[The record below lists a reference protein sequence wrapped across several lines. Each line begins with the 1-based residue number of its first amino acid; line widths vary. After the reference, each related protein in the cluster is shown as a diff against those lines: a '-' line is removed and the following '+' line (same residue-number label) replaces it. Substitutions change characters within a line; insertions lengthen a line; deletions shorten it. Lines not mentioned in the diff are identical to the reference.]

1 MATGRDPLSGEAG
14 DPPRAELLRPHSGAD
29 ASLPAGGLKR
39 FRWRLYR
46 WLELGSAGDRQGR
59 WFDRLLILLVLA
71 AVALVALETVPSL
84 AAEWGDGFAI
94 AELVIGATFL
104 AEYLARLW
112 VADLHPPYRNHTP
125 AMARLRYALQPAA
138 IVDLLAVL
146 PFVMGLLLVPA
157 DFKVMVILRLARFFK
172 LARYSP
178 ALRSL
183 ANALLSERHAI
194 GASLIIIFGVVML
207 AATAMYM
214 VERQVQPQAF
224 GTIPDAVWWAMT
236 TVTTVGYGDVV
247 PVTPAGKMLGGLVML
262 LGYGLLALP
271 VGIVATAFARE
282 IHSRDFAV
290 TWGMVAR
297 VPLFQDLRAAD
308 IAEIARLLRGQSVTA
323 GQVISR
329 RGEPATSMF
338 FIASGLIEMTMG
350 QTRAHLEEGGFFGEM
365 AVLGDRQRSA
375 TVRAMSDAQLMVL
388 EAQDLHALMTRK
400 PDLARR
406 ILDEVRRRRD
416 LPRGDIVEE
425 EIAEAAEV
433 HPAGEAVDDLDEA
446 RAGEGKGAA
455 DAEPDTQTLPD
466 LFADLPEAP
475 DLQGGGD
482 APADKGRPGDGAP
495 GSRSDRT

>member
-1 MATGRDPLSGEAG
+1 MTRL
-14 DPPRAELLRPHSGAD
+14 
-29 ASLPAGGLKR
+29 
-39 FRWRLYR
+39 RWRLYR
-46 WLELGSAGDRQGR
+46 WLELGSAGDPQGR
-59 WFDRLLILLVLA
+59 WFDRLLIALVLA

-84 AAEWGDGFAI
+84 ASEWDDSFAL

-112 VADLHPPYRNHTP
+112 VANLHPPYRKDRP
-125 AMARLRYALQPAA
+125 LMARLRYALQPAA

-146 PFVMGLLLVPA
+146 PFVLGILLVPT
-157 DFKVMVILRLARFFK
+157 DFKVLVILRLARFFK

-183 ANALLSERHAI
+183 TNALLSERHAI

-236 TVTTVGYGDVV
+236 TITTVGYGDVV
-247 PVTPAGKMLGGLVML
+247 PVTPAGKVLGGLVML

-297 VPLFQDLRAAD
+297 VPLFQDLRASD
-308 IAEIARLLRGQSVTA
+308 IAEIARLLRGRSVKA
-323 GQVISR
+323 GQVISQ
-329 RGEPATSMF
+329 RGEPASSMF
-338 FIASGLIEMTMG
+338 FIASGLIEMTIG
-350 QTRAHLEEGGFFGEM
+350 QTRVHLEEGGFFGEM
-365 AVLGDRQRSA
+365 AVLGERRRSA
-375 TVRAMSDAQLMVL
+375 TVMATSDAQLMVL
-388 EAQDLHALMTRK
+388 DSQDLHALLIRK

-433 HPAGEAVDDLDEA
+433 EPAGEPVDETEDALASD
-446 RAGEGKGAA
+446 GEGLSDMG
-455 DAEPDTQTLPD
+455 PDTEMLPD
-466 LFADLPEAP
+466 LFSGLP
-475 DLQGGGD
+475 D
-482 APADKGRPGDGAP
+482 AQDRDPGDVGGAEGGSP
-495 GSRSDRT
+495 GVKPDDKT

>member
-1 MATGRDPLSGEAG
+1 MTRL
-14 DPPRAELLRPHSGAD
+14 
-29 ASLPAGGLKR
+29 
-39 FRWRLYR
+39 RWRLYR
-46 WLELGSAGDRQGR
+46 WLELGSAGDPQGR
-59 WFDRLLILLVLA
+59 WFDRLLIALVLA

-84 AAEWGDGFAI
+84 ASEWDDSFAL
-94 AELVIGATFL
+94 AELVIGTTFL

-112 VADLHPPYRNHTP
+112 VANLHPPYRKDRP
-125 AMARLRYALQPAA
+125 LMARLRYALQPAA

-146 PFVMGLLLVPA
+146 PFVLGILLVPT
-157 DFKVMVILRLARFFK
+157 DFKVLVILRLARFFK

-183 ANALLSERHAI
+183 TNALLSERHAI

-214 VERQVQPQAF
+214 VEREVQPQAF

-247 PVTPAGKMLGGLVML
+247 PVTPAGKVLGGLVML

-308 IAEIARLLRGQSVTA
+308 IAEIARLLRGRSVKA
-323 GQVISR
+323 GQVISQ
-329 RGEPATSMF
+329 RGEPANSMF
-338 FIASGLIEMTMG
+338 FIASGLIEMTIG
-350 QTRAHLEEGGFFGEM
+350 QSRVHLEEGGFFGEM
-365 AVLGDRQRSA
+365 AVLGERRRSA
-375 TVRAMSDAQLMVL
+375 TVMATSDAQLMVL
-388 EAQDLHALMTRK
+388 DSQDLHALLIRK

-433 HPAGEAVDDLDEA
+433 EPAGEPADETEDA
-446 RAGEGKGAA
+446 LASDGEGLSDMG
-455 DAEPDTQTLPD
+455 PDTEMLPD
-466 LFADLPEAP
+466 LFSGLP
-475 DLQGGGD
+475 D
-482 APADKGRPGDGAP
+482 AQDRDPGDDGGAEGGSP
-495 GSRSDRT
+495 GVKPDDKT

>member
-1 MATGRDPLSGEAG
+1 MTRL
-14 DPPRAELLRPHSGAD
+14 
-29 ASLPAGGLKR
+29 
-39 FRWRLYR
+39 RWRLYR
-46 WLELGSAGDRQGR
+46 WLELGSAGDPQGR
-59 WFDRLLILLVLA
+59 WFDRLLIALVLA

-84 AAEWGDGFAI
+84 ASEWDDSFAL
-94 AELVIGATFL
+94 AELVIGTTFL

-112 VADLHPPYRNHTP
+112 VANLHPPYRKDRP
-125 AMARLRYALQPAA
+125 LMARLRYALQPAA

-146 PFVMGLLLVPA
+146 PFVLGILLVPT
-157 DFKVMVILRLARFFK
+157 DFKVLVILRLARFFK

-183 ANALLSERHAI
+183 TNALLSERHAI

-247 PVTPAGKMLGGLVML
+247 PVTPAGKVLGGLVML

-308 IAEIARLLRGQSVTA
+308 IAEIARLLRGRSVKA
-323 GQVISR
+323 GQVISH

-338 FIASGLIEMTMG
+338 FIASGLIEMTIG
-350 QTRAHLEEGGFFGEM
+350 QTRVHLEEGGFFGEM
-365 AVLGDRQRSA
+365 AVLGERRRSA
-375 TVRAMSDAQLMVL
+375 TVMATSDAQLMVL
-388 EAQDLHALMTRK
+388 DSQDLHALLIRK

-433 HPAGEAVDDLDEA
+433 EPAGEPADETDDGLASD
-446 RAGEGKGAA
+446 GEGLSDMG
-455 DAEPDTQTLPD
+455 PDTEMLPD
-466 LFADLPEAP
+466 LFSDLPDA
-475 DLQGGGD
+475 QGRD
-482 APADKGRPGDGAP
+482 PGDDGGAAGGSP
-495 GSRSDRT
+495 GVKPDDKA

>member
-1 MATGRDPLSGEAG
+1 MTAGRDPLSKEAG
-14 DPPRAELLRPHSGAD
+14 DPSHVAADRRRSAD
-29 ASLPAGGLKR
+29 AAPAQKGLVAR
-39 FRWRLYR
+39 LHRRLYR
-46 WLELGSAGDRQGR
+46 WLELGAAGDRQGR

-84 AAEWGDGFAI
+84 SSEWGDSFAL
-94 AELVIGATFL
+94 AEFVIGAAFL

-112 VADLHPPYRNHTP
+112 VADLHPPYRNDTP
-125 AMARLRYALQPAA
+125 AVARLRYALQPAA

-146 PFVMGLLLVPA
+146 PFLMGILLVPA

-194 GASLIIIFGVVML
+194 GASLLIIFGVVML

-214 VERQVQPQAF
+214 VEREVQPQAF

-247 PVTPAGKMLGGLVML
+247 PVTPAGKMLGGVVML

-290 TWGMVAR
+290 SWGMVAR

-308 IAEIARLLRGQSVTA
+308 IAEIARLLRGQSVAA

-329 RGEPATSMF
+329 RGDLASSMF
-338 FIASGLIEMTMG
+338 FVASGLIEVTMG

-365 AVLGDRQRSA
+365 AVLGERRRSA
-375 TVRAMSDAQLMVL
+375 TVTAMSDAQLMVL
-388 EAQDLHALMTRK
+388 EAQDLRALMARK
-400 PDLARR
+400 PDLAHR
-406 ILDEVRRRRD
+406 ILDEVRRRHD
-416 LPRGDIVEE
+416 IPRGDIVEE
-425 EIAEAAEV
+425 EIAEAAEME
-433 HPAGEAVDDLDEA
+433 PLDESA
-446 RAGEGKGAA
+446 DVGDEAFTETGETPPDAMA
-455 DAEPDTQTLPD
+455 DTETLPD
-466 LFADLPEAP
+466 LFAGLPDAQ
-475 DLQGGGD
+475 DAQNGGGEAED
-482 APADKGRPGDGAP
+482 ARPDDGASGAGP
-495 GSRSDRT
+495 DKH

>member
-1 MATGRDPLSGEAG
+1 MATGRDPLSGEVG
-14 DPPRAELLRPHSGAD
+14 DPPRPAPGWPHSGEDSPA
-29 ASLPAGGLKR
+29 PAGRVARL
-39 FRWRLYR
+39 RWRLYR
-46 WLELGSAGDRQGR
+46 WLELGSAGDPQGR
-59 WFDRLLILLVLA
+59 WFDRLLIALVLA

-84 AAEWGDGFAI
+84 ASEWDDTFAL
-94 AELVIGATFL
+94 AELVIGTTFL

-112 VADLHPPYRNHTP
+112 VANLHPPYRKDTP
-125 AMARLRYALQPAA
+125 LMARLRYALQPAA

-146 PFVMGLLLVPA
+146 PFVLGILLVPT

-183 ANALLSERHAI
+183 TNALLSERHAI

-247 PVTPAGKMLGGLVML
+247 PVTPAGKVLGGLVML

-308 IAEIARLLRGQSVTA
+308 IAEIARLLRGRSVKA
-323 GQVISR
+323 GQVISQ
-329 RGEPATSMF
+329 RGEPASSMF
-338 FIASGLIEMTMG
+338 FIASGLVEMTIG
-350 QTRAHLEEGGFFGEM
+350 QARVHLEEGGFFGEM
-365 AVLGDRQRSA
+365 AVLGERRRSA
-375 TVRAMSDAQLMVL
+375 TVMATSDAQLMVL
-388 EAQDLHALMTRK
+388 DSQDLHALLIRK

-406 ILDEVRRRRD
+406 ILDEMRRRRD

-433 HPAGEAVDDLDEA
+433 EPVGEPADETEDA
-446 RAGEGKGAA
+446 LASDGEGLS
-455 DAEPDTQTLPD
+455 DMRPDTEVLPD
-466 LFADLPEAP
+466 LFSGLPDAQDRDP
-475 DLQGGGD
+475 D
-482 APADKGRPGDGAP
+482 GDGGAKDGSP
-495 GSRSDRT
+495 GARPDKA

>member
-1 MATGRDPLSGEAG
+1 MTRL
-14 DPPRAELLRPHSGAD
+14 
-29 ASLPAGGLKR
+29 
-39 FRWRLYR
+39 RWRLYR
-46 WLELGSAGDRQGR
+46 WLELGSAGDPQGR
-59 WFDRLLILLVLA
+59 WFDRLLIALVLA

-84 AAEWGDGFAI
+84 ASEWDDSFAL
-94 AELVIGATFL
+94 AELVIGTTFL

-112 VADLHPPYRNHTP
+112 VANLHPPYRKDRP
-125 AMARLRYALQPAA
+125 LMARLRYALQPAA

-146 PFVMGLLLVPA
+146 PFVLGILLVPT
-157 DFKVMVILRLARFFK
+157 DFKVLVILRLARFFK

-183 ANALLSERHAI
+183 TNALLSERHAI

-214 VERQVQPQAF
+214 VEREVQPQAF

-247 PVTPAGKMLGGLVML
+247 PVTPAGKVLGGLVML

-308 IAEIARLLRGQSVTA
+308 IAEIARLLRGRSVKA
-323 GQVISR
+323 GQVISQ
-329 RGEPATSMF
+329 RGEPANSMF
-338 FIASGLIEMTMG
+338 FIASGLIEMTIG
-350 QTRAHLEEGGFFGEM
+350 QSRVHLEEGGFFGEM
-365 AVLGDRQRSA
+365 AVLGERRRSA
-375 TVRAMSDAQLMVL
+375 TVMATSDAQLMVL
-388 EAQDLHALMTRK
+388 DSQDLHALLIRK

-433 HPAGEAVDDLDEA
+433 EPAGEPADETEDA
-446 RAGEGKGAA
+446 LASDGEGLSDMG
-455 DAEPDTQTLPD
+455 PDTEMLPD
-466 LFADLPEAP
+466 LFSDLPDAQDRDQDDDGGAEGGSPGVKP
-475 DLQGGGD
+475 D
-482 APADKGRPGDGAP
+482 DK
-495 GSRSDRT
+495 T

>member
-1 MATGRDPLSGEAG
+1 MTRL
-14 DPPRAELLRPHSGAD
+14 
-29 ASLPAGGLKR
+29 
-39 FRWRLYR
+39 RWRLYR
-46 WLELGSAGDRQGR
+46 WLELGSAGDPQGR
-59 WFDRLLILLVLA
+59 WFDRLLIALVLA

-84 AAEWGDGFAI
+84 ASEWDDSFAL

-112 VADLHPPYRNHTP
+112 VANLHPPYRKDRP
-125 AMARLRYALQPAA
+125 LMARLRYALQPAA

-146 PFVMGLLLVPA
+146 PFVLGILLVPT
-157 DFKVMVILRLARFFK
+157 DFKVLVILRLARFFK

-183 ANALLSERHAI
+183 TNALLSERHAI

-247 PVTPAGKMLGGLVML
+247 PVTPAGKVLGGLVML

-308 IAEIARLLRGQSVTA
+308 IAEIARLLRGRSVKA
-323 GQVISR
+323 GQVISQ
-329 RGEPATSMF
+329 RGEPANSMF
-338 FIASGLIEMTMG
+338 FIASGLIEMTIG
-350 QTRAHLEEGGFFGEM
+350 QSRVHLEEGGFFGEM
-365 AVLGDRQRSA
+365 AVLGERRRSA
-375 TVRAMSDAQLMVL
+375 TVMATSDAQLMVL
-388 EAQDLHALMTRK
+388 DSQDLHALLIRK

-433 HPAGEAVDDLDEA
+433 EPAGEPADETEDA
-446 RAGEGKGAA
+446 LASDGEGLSDMG
-455 DAEPDTQTLPD
+455 PDTEMLPD
-466 LFADLPEAP
+466 LFSDLP
-475 DLQGGGD
+475 D
-482 APADKGRPGDGAP
+482 AQDRDPGDDGGAEGGSP
-495 GSRSDRT
+495 GVKPDDKT